1 MREGGK
7 ESERWREEERV
18 REGGKES
25 ERWREGERKIER
37 GWREKDREM
46 V

>member
-1 MREGGK
+1 M
-7 ESERWREEERV
+7 

-37 GWREKDREM
+37 EWRESLDRKIERDR
-46 V
+46 

>member
-1 MREGGK
+1 M
-7 ESERWREEERV
+7 

-37 GWREKDREM
+37 GWREKDRER